1 MQGVLRAAFV
11 FFLLI
16 GLFRIAGRR
25 SMNEMSSFELV
36 LMLVVGE
43 SMGQAVIG
51 KDFSLTNA
59 ALVATTLIML
69 NVGMSLVKH
78 HSRRFHVIFDGVP
91 LVIVEHGRPL
101 KELMAKVRVGE
112 DEILAAA
119 RELQGLERMEQI
131 KYAVVESSGIISIIP
146 RDEDK

>member
-1 MQGVLRAAFV
+1 MESVLRAAII

-16 GLFRIAGRR
+16 GLFRVAGRR
-25 SMNEMSSFELV
+25 SLNELSSFELV
-36 LMLVVGE
+36 LMLVIGE
-43 SMGQAVIG
+43 ATGQAVLG

-59 ALVATTLIML
+59 ALVATTLMML
-69 NVGMSLVKH
+69 NVGMSLWKH
-78 HSRRFHVIFDGVP
+78 RSHRVHLIFDGAP

-112 DEILAAA
+112 DEILEAA

-146 RDEDK
+146 RDEAK

>member
-1 MQGVLRAAFV
+1 MEPVLRAAFI

-16 GLFRIAGRR
+16 GLFRVAGRR
-25 SMNEMSSFELV
+25 SMNELSSFELV
-36 LMLVVGE
+36 LMLVIGE
-43 SMGQAVIG
+43 AMGQAVLG

-59 ALVATTLIML
+59 ALVATTLMML
-69 NVGMSLVKH
+69 NVGMSLIKH
-78 HSRRFHVIFDGVP
+78 RSRRFHLVFDGAP

-112 DEILAAA
+112 DEILEAA

-146 RDEDK
+146 RDEEK